1 MLTFTDRFVPRAK
14 PGASS
19 SSSLFPS
26 PERAAGRLSAERLSR
41 SSRCLSCSCAQSR
54 DCSLGA
60 RCWSSRAAAKQ
71 AAVRA
76 ASSGQG
82 PARGGAGRAMPTA
95 PLRRRV
101 HCARRAALAGAV
113 PHISSQPG
121 LAASGWNLGNPS
133 PPGCCPSLECSGRSD
148 RQRWKGWELFGRRE
162 APQARQP
169 PPQHALA
176 AMLCARL
183 LRHRGSSRS
192 GRRSAHRALE
202 CQCWRWTT
210 KVKWE
215 RLEGGGTAWAWL
227 PCECGR
233 CEKHAAPL
241 TPPGRAALRLPSG
254 SYAAVTLNGSLITSV
269 VIQSI
274 PFKVPLLFQLLK
286 LVRRASGRVTCVL
299 LCHVCAFLG
308 LTGRTLHSCD
318 MGPAAWLRA
327 AAAQDGGTN
336 SCVESRPS
344 IAEQFLCCARARN
357 SVYLV

>member
-1 MLTFTDRFVPRAK
+1 MLTFTVRFVPRAK

-19 SSSLFPS
+19 SHLRCFPHQK
-26 PERAAGRLSAERLSR
+26 GRRVGSAQRLSR

-133 PPGCCPSLECSGRSD
+133 PPGCCPPLECSGRSD
-148 RQRWKGWELFGRRE
+148 RQWWKGWELFGRRE

-169 PPQHALA
+169 PPR
-176 AMLCARL
+176 RL
-183 LRHRGSSRS
+183 STR
-192 GRRSAHRALE
+192 
-202 CQCWRWTT
+202 
-210 KVKWE
+210 
-215 RLEGGGTAWAWL
+215 
-227 PCECGR
+227 
-233 CEKHAAPL
+233 
-241 TPPGRAALRLPSG
+241 
-254 SYAAVTLNGSLITSV
+254 
-269 VIQSI
+269 
-274 PFKVPLLFQLLK
+274 
-286 LVRRASGRVTCVL
+286 
-299 LCHVCAFLG
+299 
-308 LTGRTLHSCD
+308 
-318 MGPAAWLRA
+318 
-327 AAAQDGGTN
+327 
-336 SCVESRPS
+336 
-344 IAEQFLCCARARN
+344 
-357 SVYLV
+357 